1 LAALGLGV
9 VGQPLAEMRVRDLD
23 YATRAII
30 ALVIAYS
37 AFLSEIFR
45 AGIESIER
53 GQIEAATA
61 LGLSARQSLRWVV
74 VPQALRLIVPPAGN
88 QYLNLIK
95 NSSLGVVVGYPE
107 LVSIANTTLNQTGQA
122 VECISIL
129 IAVYLVLSLFTAA
142 LLALYNARQLRKA
155 DRS

>member
-1 LAALGLGV
+1 MVL
-9 VGQPLAEMRVRDLD
+9 
-23 YATRAII
+23 
-30 ALVIAYS
+30 
-37 AFLSEIFR
+37 
-45 AGIESIER
+45 
-53 GQIEAATA
+53 
-61 LGLSARQSLRWVV
+61 
-74 VPQALRLIVPPAGN
+74 PQALRLIVPPAGN

-142 LLALYNARQLRKA
+142 LLALYNARQLRKVG
-155 DRS
+155 RS